1 MRFDSAAFS
10 SESKSLSNTPLEP
23 LPYFLGMANGR
34 TQRGAL
40 LEFGHFENDLGRRV
54 KARRFTYFFG
64 QTWTVC
70 LRKRVRRGICLAPCP
85 NPPPPRRRRPSS
97 SIGDRGGLLGWKK
110 DEWRKQAVGVSLLP
124 PEKRPRKKND
134 DEEEED
140 WDMTLN
146 TYKAWAGLYFFGPL
160 GHRQSLKIFAAPTF
174 SKYPNCARKT
184 QAESLCK
191 PFGRKTGAKHTPSAE
206 SSAKTRHQGIRRE
219 GANSIWPL

>member
-85 NPPPPRRRRPSS
+85 NPPPRRRRPSS

-110 DEWRKQAVGVSLLP
+110 DEWRKQAVGVSL
-124 PEKRPRKKND
+124 PEKRPRTKDK
-134 DEEEED
+134 
-140 WDMTLN
+140 
-146 TYKAWAGLYFFGPL
+146 GGRGRL
-160 GHRQSLKIFAAPTF
+160 GHDANRSWCQKNGQTPRVFQVQATGRFEVEDFAIHIL
-174 SKYPNCARKT
+174 ARS
-184 QAESLCK
+184 AWVASRE
-191 PFGRKTGAKHTPSAE
+191 TPSGGTVE
-206 SSAKTRHQGIRRE
+206 VDRKSVE
-219 GANSIWPL
+219 